1 MGFFRSSK
9 ECGSGHATVVPHAGL
24 VKQRGGSSFVEQNGK
39 IIGVKWNSKDTDF
52 LLAECENLS
61 SYEQFPAPPPPP
73 KKNNLSSSYW

>member
-1 MGFFRSSK
+1 MRLWW
-9 ECGSGHATVVPHAGL
+9 PHAGL

-61 SYEQFPAPPPPP
+61 SYEQFPAPPPPLQ
-73 KKNNLSSSYW
+73 KKTTFLPPTGDSEVM